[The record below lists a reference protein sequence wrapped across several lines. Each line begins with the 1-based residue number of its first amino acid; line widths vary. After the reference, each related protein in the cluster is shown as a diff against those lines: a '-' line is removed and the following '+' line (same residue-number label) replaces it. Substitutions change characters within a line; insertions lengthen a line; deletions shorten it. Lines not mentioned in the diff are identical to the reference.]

1 MSPDRGILRHC
12 LRGNARTATVPRD
25 ANAGARGAFAS
36 ERAKACAR
44 FGLLRTGGT
53 QDASSVCALVCGAGP
68 GGTYPLARHGQQI
81 PLATSPRTVQHPLG
95 EDFSGAQGL
104 VPQTLDEQTALS
116 YVRRVPV
123 SLLKEVL
130 LTGNPGGRDRSG
142 GGVARSRDALF
153 GRLQREYSAAE
164 LAERLGGHR
173 AILQDS
179 ARAKETVKPV
189 FPSSVSCL
197 AARLGSGR

>member
-116 YVRRVPV
+116 YVRRVPA

-130 LTGNPGGRDRSG
+130 LTGTPEDGIGQAAEGRDHGMRYLVVCNVS
-142 GGVARSRDALF
+142 
-153 GRLQREYSAAE
+153 
-164 LAERLGGHR
+164 
-173 AILQDS
+173 ILQ
-179 ARAKETVKPV
+179 
-189 FPSSVSCL
+189 PSLRKGL
-197 AARLGSGR
+197 AATAPFFKILRGLKKL

>member
-130 LTGNPGGRDRSG
+130 LTGTPEESMSR
-142 GGVARSRDALF
+142 VAWILVAIHGEL
-153 GRLQREYSAAE
+153 YAA
-164 LAERLGGHR
+164 APT
-173 AILQDS
+173 D
-179 ARAKETVKPV
+179 
-189 FPSSVSCL
+189 SVSGLACRRRASTSWGICL
-197 AARLGSGR
+197 